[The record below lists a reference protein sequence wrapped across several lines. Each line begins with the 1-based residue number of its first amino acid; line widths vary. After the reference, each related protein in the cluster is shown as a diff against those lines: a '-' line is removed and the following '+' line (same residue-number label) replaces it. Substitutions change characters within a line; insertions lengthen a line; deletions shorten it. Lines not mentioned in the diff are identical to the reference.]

1 MAVEV
6 IWKNRNKFK
15 RIILRMGPFHIMCNV
30 LSIIGKRFA
39 DAGLRDLAV
48 ESGVIAEGSVAAVL
62 DGRQYNRGVRL
73 HKLVYEALLCLVW
86 KSFFPWLEKNHIED
100 QQLLVDVTKK
110 MKSLQENT
118 SSVTLQ
124 AVLEDSAC
132 IIILNRFTEF
142 MRILSTKSGD
152 LAAYW
157 MSYIDLVGVL
167 LDLIRASREGN
178 CNWSLHLYSVRA
190 IIPWCFAYDKQN
202 YARYLPMYYSEMT
215 RLVSD
220 YPSVHKHLSEG
231 GFSVQMGI
239 NPFGKLPVDQTLEE
253 TVNKDTQC
261 PGGTKGFRLNAG
273 ATTKYHLT
281 AVQLLDSYAV

>member
-1 MAVEV
+1 
-6 IWKNRNKFK
+6 
-15 RIILRMGPFHIMCNV
+15 
-30 LSIIGKRFA
+30 
-39 DAGLRDLAV
+39 
-48 ESGVIAEGSVAAVL
+48 
-62 DGRQYNRGVRL
+62 
-73 HKLVYEALLCLVW
+73 
-86 KSFFPWLEKNHIED
+86 
-100 QQLLVDVTKK
+100 

-118 SSVTLQ
+118 RSVTLQ

-142 MRILSTKSGD
+142 MRILSTESGD
-152 LAAYW
+152 LATYW
-157 MSYIDLVGVL
+157 MSYIDLVGIL

-178 CNWSLHLYSVRA
+178 WSLHIYSVRA

-202 YARYLPMYYSEMT
+202 YARYLPMYYSDMT

-261 PGGTKGFRLNAG
+261 PGGTKGFSLNAG
-273 ATTKYHLT
+273 ATAKYYLT
-281 AVQLLDSYAV
+281 AEYRSAALGQLRSLINNNNTRIRHADLDEARIKRDEEDVTSICGILEMQKCKSHVPRSFRLSQHIYWKSTSK